1 VGRSQ
6 GSPVGLDHQGAVPAL
21 DAVAPWLTVARY
33 FSSYYYVTFLIWMF
47 YIPMLV
53 VLMVVPLLL
62 MALLLNCARRRPSA
76 RSLVDQLP
84 GEPGCTP
91 S

>member
-1 VGRSQ
+1 
-6 GSPVGLDHQGAVPAL
+6 
-21 DAVAPWLTVARY
+21 
-33 FSSYYYVTFLIWMF
+33 MF